1 MSTVELRPLTSAE
14 RKVLATKLR
23 TRSLSAQVHQRY
35 RVIAE
40 VRSGCSLRTA
50 ADRIGI
56 TPETASRWVH
66 RFNADGFRSFE
77 AVPNPH
83 GRMPIITRKQILE
96 LIDIALSDPR
106 KLGLPFTTWSVRTL
120 TEYCRERRLI
130 PPFSEEWIRRIL
142 HREGFSPQRIRTW
155 KTSSDPRF
163 LAKKGASAP
172 STSGA
177 PGARRSSAST
187 SGARSSSDRW
197 EA

>member
-1 MSTVELRPLTSAE
+1 MATVDLRPLTAAE
-14 RKVLATKLR
+14 RKLLTAKLR
-23 TRSLSAQVHQRY
+23 TRSLSTQVHQRY

-40 VRSGCSLRTA
+40 VRSGCSLRAA
-50 ADRIGI
+50 ADRVGV

-66 RFNADGFRSFE
+66 RFDVSGFSSFE
-77 AVPNPH
+77 AVPNAR
-83 GRMPIITRKQILE
+83 GRIPIITRKQILE

-106 KLGLPFTTWSVRTL
+106 KLGLPFTVWSVRTL

-142 HREGFSPQRIRTW
+142 HREGLSPKRIRTW
-155 KTSSDPRF
+155 KTSSDPEF
-163 LAKKGASAP
+163 LPKGRASAP

-177 PGARRSSAST
+177 PRARWSSAST
-187 SGARSSSDRW
+187 SGARSSSGRW